1 MKRIAFLLVAVAIVV
16 GVHALEFPEPT
27 KCLNGRRSRERHLH
41 NAHPTSFDWRLRMTP
56 HFLSVQSAF
65 RVALLLFA
73 GLLWTR
79 PAVAQTADAWTA
91 RAKEGTFTA
100 SHFLFNDGETLPAL
114 HLHYRTLGSPH
125 RGPDGHIDNAVL
137 LLHGTGGSSKSFLIP
152 TFADALFGPGQPLD
166 IHRYYLIFPDDI
178 GHGES
183 SKPSDGLHMHFPRY
197 DYDDMVRGQH
207 LLVQDG
213 LHVDHLRLIFGTSMG
228 CMHTFLWGV
237 TYPGY
242 TDALASFACLTV
254 PIAGR
259 NLMWRST
266 AMEDIR
272 NDPAWHGGEYKSEPV
287 AGLRA
292 ESTLFLIA
300 TSSALQ
306 LQKQYPT
313 RQQTQNYTDQ
323 YLGQS
328 VHSIDAND
336 CLYYLDASRSYD
348 PSAQLGRITVP
359 VLWVNSADDFIN
371 PPDLGIAQQEARRMP
386 NARFVLLP
394 LTPETHGHLTFNYA
408 AVWQQYLGELLK
420 R

>member
-1 MKRIAFLLVAVAIVV
+1 
-16 GVHALEFPEPT
+16 
-27 KCLNGRRSRERHLH
+27 
-41 NAHPTSFDWRLRMTP
+41 MTP
-56 HFLSVQSAF
+56 RFLSAQTAF
-65 RVALLLFA
+65 RVAVLLVA
-73 GLLWTR
+73 GLLWTHTM
-79 PAVAQTADAWTA
+79 VAQTAHAWMA
-91 RAKEGTFTA
+91 RAKEGTFTT
-100 SHFLFNDGETLPAL
+100 SHFLFRDGGTLPAV
-114 HLHYRTLGSPH
+114 HLHYRTLGSVH

-152 TFADALFGPGQPLD
+152 TFADVLFGPGQPLD
-166 IHRYYLIFPDDI
+166 VQRYYLIFPDDI

-183 SKPSDGLHMHFPRY
+183 SKPSDGMHMHFPRY
-197 DYDDMVRGQH
+197 DYEDMVRAQH

-228 CMHTFLWGV
+228 CMHAFLWGV
-237 TYPGY
+237 TFPGY
-242 TDALASFACLTV
+242 ADALAAFACLTV

-259 NLMWRST
+259 NQTWRST

-272 NDPAWHGGEYKSEPV
+272 NDPAWLGGEYESEPV

-292 ESTLFLIA
+292 ASSLFLIA

-313 RQQTQNYTDQ
+313 RQQIDSYTDQ
-323 YLGQS
+323 YLEQS

-336 CLYYLDASRSYD
+336 FLYYFDASRSYD

-371 PPDLGIAQQEARRMP
+371 PPELGIAQQEASRMP

-394 LTPETHGHLTFNYA
+394 ITPETHGHLTFNYA
-408 AVWQQYLGELLK
+408 AVWQQYLTELLK

>member
-1 MKRIAFLLVAVAIVV
+1 MKRIAFLLVAVATVV

-73 GLLWTR
+73 GLPWTR

-100 SHFLFNDGETLPAL
+100 SHFLFNDGETVPAL

-259 NLMWRST
+259 NLMWRSL

-292 ESTLFLIA
+292 ESSLFLIA

-306 LQKQYPT
+306 LQNRYPT

-348 PSAQLGRITVP
+348 PSAQLIGRIRPHKTSQTAQRGYLVRYSLCY
-359 VLWVNSADDFIN
+359 VYVDSNGVG
-371 PPDLGIAQQEARRMP
+371 GIC
-386 NARFVLLP
+386 
-394 LTPETHGHLTFNYA
+394 G
-408 AVWQQYLGELLK
+408 GE
-420 R
+420 

>member
-1 MKRIAFLLVAVAIVV
+1 M
-16 GVHALEFPEPT
+16 
-27 KCLNGRRSRERHLH
+27 
-41 NAHPTSFDWRLRMTP
+41 
-56 HFLSVQSAF
+56 
-65 RVALLLFA
+65 
-73 GLLWTR
+73 
-79 PAVAQTADAWTA
+79 
-91 RAKEGTFTA
+91 
-100 SHFLFNDGETLPAL
+100 
-114 HLHYRTLGSPH
+114 
-125 RGPDGHIDNAVL
+125 
-137 LLHGTGGSSKSFLIP
+137 
-152 TFADALFGPGQPLD
+152 LFGPGQPLD
-166 IHRYYLIFPDDI
+166 VQRYYLIFPDDI

-183 SKPSDGLHMHFPRY
+183 SKPSDGLRMHFPRY

-242 TDALASFACLTV
+242 ADALAPFACLTV

-259 NLMWRST
+259 NQMWRSM
-266 AMEDIR
+266 AMEDIQ
-272 NDPAWHGGEYKSEPV
+272 NIQCGLAEYKSEPV

-292 ESTLFLIA
+292 ESSLFLIA

-313 RQQTQNYTDQ
+313 RQQTESYTDQ

-336 CLYYLDASRSYD
+336 CLYYLDASRNYD

-359 VLWVNSADDFIN
+359 VLWVNSANDFIN
-371 PPDLGIAQQEARRMP
+371 PPDLRIAEQEASRMP

-394 LTPETHGHLTFNYA
+394 ITPETHGHLTFNYA
-408 AVWQQYLGELLK
+408 AVWQQYLSELLK

>member
-1 MKRIAFLLVAVAIVV
+1 MKRIAFLLVSVATVA
-16 GVHALEFPEPT
+16 GVYDFEFPESPT
-27 KCLNGRRSRERHLH
+27 CLNRRRSRKRQSSRRAPCEFRLETSHD
-41 NAHPTSFDWRLRMTP
+41 PTFP
-56 HFLSVQSAF
+56 F
-65 RVALLLFA
+65 RTIRISGCPSSPA
-73 GLLWTR
+73 GLLCTR
-79 PAVAQTADAWTA
+79 SAAPQTADAWTA

-100 SHFLFNDGETLPAL
+100 SHFLLNDGETLPAL

-125 RGPDGHIDNAVL
+125 RGLDGHIDNAVL

-207 LLVQDG
+207 LLVQNG

-259 NLMWRST
+259 NLMWRSL

-292 ESTLFLIA
+292 ESSLFLIA

-306 LQKQYPT
+306 LQKRYPT

-328 VHSIDAND
+328 VHSIDANETVSII
-336 CLYYLDASRSYD
+336 LMPAEATIPPRNSVASRFRFFRSTPPMISSTRLTLGL
-348 PSAQLGRITVP
+348 PSKRPGGCQCTLRAA
-359 VLWVNSADDFIN
+359 ADH
-371 PPDLGIAQQEARRMP
+371 A
-386 NARFVLLP
+386 
-394 LTPETHGHLTFNYA
+394 ETHGHLTFNLRGRR
-408 AVWQQYLGELLK
+408 QQYLAELLK

>member
-1 MKRIAFLLVAVAIVV
+1 
-16 GVHALEFPEPT
+16 
-27 KCLNGRRSRERHLH
+27 
-41 NAHPTSFDWRLRMTP
+41 MTP
-56 HFLSVQSAF
+56 HFLSAQPAF
-65 RVALLLFA
+65 RVVVLLLA
-73 GLLWTR
+73 GLLWTH
-79 PAVAQTADAWTA
+79 PAAAQTADAWTA

-114 HLHYRTLGSPH
+114 HLHYRTLGSAH
-125 RGPDGHIDNAVL
+125 RGTDGHIDNAVL
-137 LLHGTGGSSKSFLIP
+137 LLHGTGGSSESFLIP
-152 TFADALFGPGQPLD
+152 TFADVLFGPGQPLD
-166 IHRYYLIFPDDI
+166 VQRYYLIFPDDI

-183 SKPSDGLHMHFPRY
+183 SKPSDGLRMHFPRY

-242 TDALASFACLTV
+242 ADALAPFACLTV

-259 NLMWRST
+259 NQMWRSM

-272 NDPAWHGGEYKSEPV
+272 NDPAWLGGEYKSEPV

-292 ESTLFLIA
+292 ETSLFLIA

-313 RQQTQNYTDQ
+313 RQQTESYTDQ

-336 CLYYLDASRSYD
+336 CLYYLDASRNYD

-371 PPDLGIAQQEARRMP
+371 PPDLRIAEQEASRMP

-394 LTPETHGHLTFNYA
+394 ITPETHGHLTFNYA
-408 AVWQQYLGELLK
+408 AVWQQYLSELLK